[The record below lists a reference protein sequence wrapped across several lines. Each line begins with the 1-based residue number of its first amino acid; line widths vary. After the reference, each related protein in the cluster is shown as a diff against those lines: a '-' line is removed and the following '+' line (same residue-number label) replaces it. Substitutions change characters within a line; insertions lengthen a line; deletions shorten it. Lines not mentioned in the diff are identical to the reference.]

1 MSKKRITITEEEK
14 EFIREVFKWMQTTG
28 IQKGFIRKD
37 WKGQLIDFIYE
48 EMKKEGKEVKRE
60 SIRRNINRMI
70 AYYFETGTQARSG
83 KQYLKYLEKFITSL
97 QETFE
102 LAGAIKA
109 QYFLSLEDAK
119 LYVGD
124 ITVLYEMPSWR
135 DKMIVVYRYYPG

>member
-70 AYYFETGTQARSG
+70 AYYFETGAQARSG
-83 KQYLKYLEKFITSL
+83 KQYLKYLEKFITSM
-97 QETFE
+97 QESFE
-102 LAGAIKA
+102 LAGAHRA
-109 QYFLSLEDAK
+109 QYFLTLEDAK
-119 LYVGD
+119 IYTGD
-124 ITVLYEMPSWR
+124 ITVLFEMPSWK
-135 DKMIVVYRYYPG
+135 DKMIVVYRYYIG